1 MDMRKLYDLKNK
13 RAALLAEAKGDLD
26 KKDLEGYQAKMTEVK
41 AMNAEIEAMEDLVAE
56 EGRFRDDDKGAVL
69 RAQALEA
76 GKEEALKLSALD
88 AARQG
93 NEYVNAFAH
102 ALKNGVPVRAVGRHE
117 ELAPLANALTI
128 GGGTPAGSDGGFL
141 VPVEFDDMI
150 QRKMKEFIR
159 LADYFKVE
167 PVTGYSGWRAVETT
181 ASREPLPLVG
191 ENTAI
196 GTTEQPKF
204 SRVDYTIKKYGD
216 RIAISQELLEDNTA
230 GLLQY
235 IAEWFAPRV
244 VLTENSLL
252 LGLLAGLKAVSLTAG
267 REVQELKS
275 VLNKDLNTA
284 ISRNAVIL
292 TNGSGYDFL
301 DQLTDNNGRGLLV
314 PNPADPDVYRFKGR
328 PVVTADD
335 DIIPGADGK
344 DPMYIGYFKAFGTLF
359 QRKAMEFATTN
370 IGGNAWAND
379 APELRGIVRMD
390 AQKVDEGAAVKREL
404 PAASGASV
412 MSTRSKS

>member
-26 KKDLEGYQAKMTEVK
+26 RKDLEGYQAKMTEVK

-102 ALKNGVPVRAVGRHE
+102 ALKNGVPVQAVGRHE

-196 GTTEQPKF
+196 GMTEQPKF

-216 RIAISQELLEDNTA
+216 QD
-230 GLLQY
+230 
-235 IAEWFAPRV
+235 
-244 VLTENSLL
+244 
-252 LGLLAGLKAVSLTAG
+252 AG
-267 REVQELKS
+267 RK
-275 VLNKDLNTA
+275 
-284 ISRNAVIL
+284 
-292 TNGSGYDFL
+292 GS
-301 DQLTDNNGRGLLV
+301 TVCRSC
-314 PNPADPDVYRFKGR
+314 R
-328 PVVTADD
+328 
-335 DIIPGADGK
+335 I
-344 DPMYIGYFKAFGTLF
+344 
-359 QRKAMEFATTN
+359 
-370 IGGNAWAND
+370 
-379 APELRGIVRMD
+379 
-390 AQKVDEGAAVKREL
+390 
-404 PAASGASV
+404 
-412 MSTRSKS
+412 SKSS